1 MSKHKLLI
9 LISIIVFTGLNEVV
23 AQTAYDF
30 YEKNDDGVEIYYKY
44 ISSSNLQVEVAPM
57 PSGQLY
63 TGNIRIPSTVTHN
76 SQSYSVVGIGLQAFA
91 SCKGLTGVEIPNSV
105 TQIGQLAFSACTSL
119 TNFNFPNAL
128 ISIGPDAFNGSAIT
142 SVWIPNSVESIGQMA
157 FANCSNLKTIRFPE
171 NDKFTSIPAKCV
183 MKGTRLESA
192 ILPANIT
199 SLADYAFWECTS
211 LNYVFCEGNILNEI
225 GDKRQCF
232 VNVPGTCRLIVPQGF
247 TTSTIELTKVYGKG
261 AFLFDSTTDIN
272 LSDNTYFYNFIGDDS
287 KTLNVTYERTFQA
300 GNFYLPLFIP
310 FSMSVADLKNSLGQD
325 CKIAHLKDIDYN
337 DGTIALN
344 WSFIESGE
352 LYANTPYIIKL
363 ESSSD
368 RIEVADVTFAIDR
381 ETVNG
386 TFENNGCT
394 VTLTGVYLPENLV
407 AGDGKYVLTKNN
419 SFQQAGANLTLNPYR
434 FYLTC
439 STPTEQAKIKMNVE
453 REEEQDAL
461 ESIFYIEG
469 EEDNIYYDLNGR
481 RVDNPSNGIFFTN
494 GKKVLF

>member
-44 ISSSNLQVEVAPM
+44 ISSSNLQVEVTPK

-91 SCKGLTGVEIPNSV
+91 SCKGLTSVEIPNSV

-232 VNVPGTCRLIVPQGF
+232 GKVPGTCRLIVPQGF

-272 LSDNTYFYNFIGDDS
+272 
-287 KTLNVTYERTFQA
+287 
-300 GNFYLPLFIP
+300 
-310 FSMSVADLKNSLGQD
+310 
-325 CKIAHLKDIDYN
+325 
-337 DGTIALN
+337 
-344 WSFIESGE
+344 
-352 LYANTPYIIKL
+352 
-363 ESSSD
+363 
-368 RIEVADVTFAIDR
+368 
-381 ETVNG
+381 
-386 TFENNGCT
+386 
-394 VTLTGVYLPENLV
+394 
-407 AGDGKYVLTKNN
+407 
-419 SFQQAGANLTLNPYR
+419 
-434 FYLTC
+434 
-439 STPTEQAKIKMNVE
+439 
-453 REEEQDAL
+453 
-461 ESIFYIEG
+461 
-469 EEDNIYYDLNGR
+469 
-481 RVDNPSNGIFFTN
+481 
-494 GKKVLF
+494 